1 MVELE
6 NGKKL
11 SASDD
16 GVPFPAV
23 VGQDRLKRSLLVA
36 ASNSAVDGVLVRG
49 EKGTA
54 KSTAA
59 RGLASLLPQQEV
71 VADCPYGC
79 SPAESVAQC
88 SSCRTRSDP
97 PVGTRPVPFVT
108 LPLGASRDRIV
119 GSLSVEDALDG
130 ESSFEPGLLA
140 RANRGFLYVDEV
152 NLLDDHLVDVLLD
165 AAASGVN
172 RVERDGVSETHPSE
186 FTLIGTMNPEEGS
199 LRPQFRDRFTMQ
211 VSVSGATD
219 LERRTTVVER
229 ALDEFDGDYD
239 AETKAI
245 SGQITDARDLLS
257 DVTLP
262 DDLTTEIAELCRD
275 AGVDGHR
282 ADIATARIART
293 LAALDGRPRVL
304 ETDVRAAAE
313 FALPHRLETT
323 PFDDAP
329 DAEDVIEDHF
339 EDDVSDDSDG
349 ESDDGET
356 EESAEDGGDT
366 EAESGEA
373 GSDESDAGGGGTD
386 GGGDETGHGGDD
398 DHEDGTDRDHEDG
411 TDRDSPASD
420 RSGGAGDADTD
431 SGEIDPEQMD
441 ASDEG
446 SEEDGTSDGDGDS
459 EGDRESGTDDSADEP
474 DATPLLPGQ
483 SRETSP
489 ESVSTRSP
497 EFDTPAAER
506 AGSGDHA
513 ASTPSTDGH
522 GATVRTERAST
533 DDSVDAAASVR
544 AAAARGSD
552 EVASRDLRQSVRTG
566 GGSALVVFALDASA
580 SMRGP
585 METAKG
591 VALDLLQDAYERRD
605 EVAVV
610 TFAGESA
617 DVVLPPT
624 DSVDLAA
631 RHLKSLPT
639 GDRTPLPPGI
649 DASAEVI
656 DRADPEAAVVVIV
669 TDGRANAGT
678 SSPTADTRS
687 AASHLA
693 DRNAEVLVVDAG
705 TDQRTSLVGD
715 IVAGAD
721 GERVPL
727 ADLTPDRVAG
737 AVQRAATDGPAG
749 ESGGGV

>member
-1 MVELE
+1 VLELE

-11 SASDD
+11 SASDG

-59 RGLASLLPQQEV
+59 RGLASLLPDQRV

-79 SPAESVAQC
+79 SPAESAAQC
-88 SSCRTRSDP
+88 SSCRDREDP
-97 PVGTRPVPFVT
+97 PVESRPVPFVT
-108 LPLGASRDRIV
+108 LPLGASRDRVV

-172 RVERDGVSETHPSE
+172 RVERDGVSVSHPSE

-211 VSVSGATD
+211 VSVSGAAD
-219 LERRTTVVER
+219 LDERTTVVER
-229 ALDEFDGDYD
+229 ALDGFDGDYD
-239 AETKAI
+239 AEIADI
-245 SGQITDARDLLS
+245 REQILDARELLS
-257 DVTLP
+257 TVTLP
-262 DDLTTEIAELCRD
+262 DDLTTDVAELCRD

-304 ETDVRAAAE
+304 ETDVREAAE
-313 FALPHRLETT
+313 YALPHRLETT

-339 EDDVSDDSDG
+339 EDGASDDNEG
-349 ESDDGET
+349 ESDDSEK
-356 EESAEDGGDT
+356 EESAESGGADGDGSDGDTDRGDGGDGDT
-366 EAESGEA
+366 GR
-373 GSDESDAGGGGTD
+373 GDGTD
-386 GGGDETGHGGDD
+386 GDTGSEDD
-398 DHEDGTDRDHEDG
+398 
-411 TDRDSPASD
+411 TDRDSPADD
-420 RSGGAGDADTD
+420 RSGGASGADTD
-431 SGEIDPEQMD
+431 PGGVDPEQMD

-446 SEEDGTSDGDGDS
+446 SEENDTSDADDDGERDS
-459 EGDRESGTDDSADEP
+459 EGGTDDSADEP

-483 SRETSP
+483 SRDTSP

-497 EFDTPAAER
+497 EFDAPDADR
-506 AGSGDHA
+506 AGSGEHD
-513 ASTPSTDGH
+513 ASTPDTAGH
-522 GATVRTERAST
+522 GATVRTERASA

-544 AAAARGSD
+544 AAAARGSE

-580 SMRGP
+580 SMREP

-639 GDRTPLPPGI
+639 GDRTPLPAGI
-649 DASAEVI
+649 EASAAVV
-656 DRADPEAAVVVIV
+656 DRADPDAAVVVIL
-669 TDGRANAGT
+669 TDGRANAGS
-678 SSPTADTRS
+678 SSPTADTRV
-687 AASHLA
+687 AARRLA
-693 DRNAEVLVVDAG
+693 DREAEVLVVDAG

-715 IVAGAD
+715 IVTGAD

-737 AVQRAATDGPAG
+737 AVQRATTDGPAG
-749 ESGGGV
+749 EAGGGV